1 MDFPS
6 PAQMQATWL
15 RRAAVKRFD
24 PLRAIPASD
33 WNFLMEVLELCPSA
47 YGLQPYRI
55 IDVRGKARRSL
66 LQAASYGQPQ
76 VAEASRYL
84 VLAVVTDFGEAELDA
99 YLQRLREVRDLP
111 DEAVGA
117 YRQKV
122 LERVLGVLTPVQRR
136 CWQAR
141 QAYIA
146 LGALLWAAAQ
156 RGLDTC
162 PLEAIDIAA
171 YDRILGLPK
180 LGLTAVLA
188 CAVGYRGEEE
198 SYADLPKVRLPREE
212 LVRVLED

>member
-6 PAQMQATWL
+6 PAQMQAIWL

-24 PLRAIPASD
+24 PLRVIPASD
-33 WNFLMEVLELCPSA
+33 WDFLMEVLELCPSA
-47 YGLQPYRI
+47 YGLQPYRT
-55 IDVRGKARRSL
+55 IDVRSKERRQL
-66 LQAASYGQPQ
+66 LQTASYGQPQ

-84 VLAVVTDFGEAELDA
+84 VFAVVTDFGETELDA
-99 YLQRLREVRDLP
+99 YLQRLREARGLP

-122 LERVLGVLTPVQRR
+122 LERVLAVLTPVQRR
-136 CWQAR
+136 GWQAR

-146 LGALLWAAAQ
+146 LGALLWAAAL

-162 PLEAIDIAA
+162 PLEAIDVAA
-171 YDRILGLPK
+171 YDRILELSK
-180 LGLTAVLA
+180 HGLTAVLA
-188 CAVGYRGEEE
+188 CAVGYRGGEE